1 MRVLRSIICWVGLS
15 AATALYCQAK
25 GWCGIEPLRS
35 TRADVERVL
44 SLQGEQCRCC
54 QDTGLEFVYAQYSKG
69 RCEGNPAG
77 WDVPADTVLKI
88 HLRPKSELLFSSL
101 GLDRS
106 RYAVSADD
114 AFFTYYASRGEGVRY
129 SISNDR
135 VESISYMPT
144 TADRDLR
151 CPGFPEE
158 DGSLTVYRAFDE
170 YSNLTFRDERARLD
184 NFAIMLQ
191 EVPEWRGYIVVY
203 AGRRAR
209 PNEAKVRGE
218 RNRRY
223 VIERRGV
230 EPERV
235 VTIDGGHREIYTVE
249 LHVIHK
255 DYHPPAPRATV
266 SAKEVQIIRG
276 SGRKRG
282 ARGH

>member
-1 MRVLRSIICWVGLS
+1 
-15 AATALYCQAK
+15 
-25 GWCGIEPLRS
+25 
-35 TRADVERVL
+35 VL
-44 SLQGEQCRCC
+44 SLQGKECRCC
-54 QDTGLEFVYAQYSKG
+54 QDTGLEFVNVQYSEG

-77 WDVPADTVLKI
+77 WDVPADTVLTI
-88 HLRPKSELLFSSL
+88 HLRPKTELLFLSL

-114 AFFTYYASRGEGVRY
+114 ASFTYYASRREGVMY
-129 SISNDR
+129 VVLNDR
-135 VESISYMPT
+135 VESVYYMPT

-170 YSNLTFRDERARLD
+170 YADLTFGDEAPRLD

-191 EVPEWRGYIVVY
+191 QVPEWRGYIVVH

-209 PNEAKVRGE
+209 PHEAKRRGE

-223 VIERRGV
+223 VIERRGI

-235 VTIDGGHREIYTVE
+235 IAIDGGHREFYTVG
-249 LHVIHK
+249 LYLIPK
-255 DYHPPAPRATV
+255 GYHPPGPNATV
-266 SAKEVQIIRG
+266 SSKEVQIIRG
-276 SGRKRG
+276 RKRG
-282 ARGH
+282 ARRP